1 MFLPRVNPAAR
12 TMLPD
17 FFMSAYPLF
26 QSEAVIMI
34 KVLEL
39 PAGQDLSELSREL
52 WVRKIG
58 HQIRQ
63 NQQIQEIFLANP
75 EHYPQLMQLVQD
87 WHRGELAYTVEPEK
101 TQPLNLN
108 SGFKAVAQWPLTAVI
123 LIVSGLLTAMI
134 NFEPEPNWLASFT
147 IVPFE
152 QVRNG
157 LAYLPLW
164 QTLQTGEIWRLL
176 TPAFLH
182 FGALHLI
189 FNSLWVWELGRL
201 IERQQTTFHLMSLFL
216 VSGISANLAQYL
228 MGDILFG
235 GLSGVVY
242 GLLGYCWFWDRFA
255 RQPIF
260 YIRKPVFVF
269 LLIWLLFCM
278 VGGASMLGFGE
289 VANAAHVAGLV
300 TGSLWALI
308 SVTLSGK
315 SRFSQR

>member
-1 MFLPRVNPAAR
+1 
-12 TMLPD
+12 
-17 FFMSAYPLF
+17 
-26 QSEAVIMI
+26 MI

-39 PAGQDLSELSREL
+39 PADQDLSELSREL

-63 NQQIQEIFLANP
+63 NQHAQEIFLANP

-87 WHRGELAYTVEPEK
+87 WHRGELAYTVEPESSE
-101 TQPLNLN
+101 QSLNL
-108 SGFKAVAQWPLTAVI
+108 KAGLQAAGQWPLTALI
-123 LIVSGLLTAMI
+123 LIVSGLVTALI
-134 NFEPEPNWLASFT
+134 SFEPEPNWLASLT

-157 LAYLPLW
+157 LAYLPLV
-164 QTLQTGEIWRLL
+164 QTLQTGEVWRLL

-182 FGALHLI
+182 FGMLHLI
-189 FNSLWVWELGRL
+189 FNSLWVWEMGRM
-201 IERQQTTFHLMSLFL
+201 IERQQSTLRLALLFL
-216 VSGISANLAQYL
+216 VSGISANLAQYV

-255 RQPIF
+255 QQPIF
-260 YIRKPVFVF
+260 YIRKPVFVI
-269 LLIWLLFCM
+269 LLVWLVFCM
-278 VGGASMLGFGE
+278 VGGASLLGLGE

-300 TGSLWALI
+300 TGSLWALL
-308 SVTLSGK
+308 SVKLSGQ
-315 SRFSQR
+315 SRLGHR

>member
-17 FFMSAYPLF
+17 FFMSAYQPF
-26 QSEAVIMI
+26 QSETVIMI

-63 NQQIQEIFLANP
+63 NQQAQEVFLANP
-75 EHYPQLMQLVQD
+75 EHYPQLMQLVDD
-87 WHRGELAYTVEPEK
+87 WHKGQLAYTVEPEK
-101 TQPLNLN
+101 TNSHNLN
-108 SGFKAVAQWPLTAVI
+108 KLIKMAVDWPLTALI
-123 LIVSGLLTAMI
+123 LLMSCLVTMMI
-134 NFEPEPNWLASFT
+134 SIESQPVWLAGLS
-147 IVPFE
+147 IVPFK
-152 QVRNG
+152 QVFGG
-157 LAYLPLW
+157 LSYQPLLP
-164 QTLQTGEIWRLL
+164 TLSDGDLWRLI

-182 FGALHLI
+182 FGVMHLI
-189 FNSLWVWELGRL
+189 FNSLWVWELGRM
-201 IERQQTTFHLMSLFL
+201 IERQQSTLRLLILFL

-255 RQPIF
+255 RQPVF
-260 YIRKPVFVF
+260 YIRKPVFVI
-269 LLIWLLFCM
+269 LLVWLVFCM
-278 VGGASMLGFGE
+278 VGGASMLGLGD

-308 SVTLSGK
+308 SVTLSGQ
-315 SRFSQR
+315 SRLNHR

>member
-1 MFLPRVNPAAR
+1 
-12 TMLPD
+12 
-17 FFMSAYPLF
+17 
-26 QSEAVIMI
+26 MI

-39 PAGQDLSELSREL
+39 PVDQDLSELSREL

-63 NQQIQEIFLANP
+63 TSRTQEIFLAKP
-75 EHYPQLMQLVQD
+75 EDYPQLMQLVQD
-87 WHRGELAYTVEPEK
+87 WHRGELAYTIEPESSEQ
-101 TQPLNLN
+101 TLNL
-108 SGFKAVAQWPLTAVI
+108 KAGLQAAGHWPLTALI
-123 LIVSGLLTAMI
+123 LLISGLVTAMI
-134 NFEPEPNWLASFT
+134 SFEPQPNWLASLT

-164 QTLQTGEIWRLL
+164 QTLQTGEVWRLL

-189 FNSLWVWELGRL
+189 FNSLWVWELGRM
-201 IERQQTTFHLMSLFL
+201 IERQQSTFNLALLFL

-242 GLLGYCWFWDRFA
+242 ALLGYCWFWDRFA

-269 LLIWLLFCM
+269 LLIWLVFCL
-278 VGGASMLGFGE
+278 VGGASMLGLGE
-289 VANAAHVAGLV
+289 IANAAHVGGLV
-300 TGSLWALI
+300 SGSLWALI

-315 SRFSQR
+315 SRFGGQ